1 MAKVPY
7 QLKQEEKEIIE
18 GFANK
23 IGLFGG
29 GGGKLVL
36 TSERLLF
43 TNRRKNQ
50 IKMEIPLTNTLHV
63 GAASSATVWSF
74 ALLITLF
81 LKNAIRVTM
90 NGGASQRFVVNNK
103 DRWVELINEYRNKGQ
118 A

>member
-1 MAKVPY
+1 MAKTPFT
-7 QLKQEEKEIIE
+7 LHPGETEIID

-23 IGLFGG
+23 IGFFGG

-36 TSERLLF
+36 TDRRLVF

-50 IKMEIPLTNTLHV
+50 VKMEMPHAQTLHV
-63 GAASSATVWSF
+63 GKASSATIWSF
-74 ALLITLF
+74 ALIITIF

-90 NGGASQRFVVNNK
+90 TGGASQRFVVSNG
-103 DRWVELINEYRNKGQ
+103 DRWVDLINQYRQK

>member
-7 QLKQEEKEIIE
+7 QLGQDEIEVID

-36 TSERLLF
+36 TNRRLVF
-43 TNRRKNQ
+43 TNRRKNEV
-50 IKMEIPLTNTLHV
+50 KMEISLKDTLHAGV
-63 GAASSATVWSF
+63 ASSATIWSL

-81 LKNAIRVTM
+81 LKNAIRVTL
-90 NGGASQRFVVNNK
+90 NGGASQRFVVSNK
-103 DRWVELINEYRNKGQ
+103 DRWVDLINEYRKK

>member
-1 MAKVPY
+1 MTKVPY
-7 QLKQEEKEIIE
+7 QLKQDEKEVIE

-36 TSERLLF
+36 TNERLLF

-50 IKMEIPLTNTLHV
+50 IKMEIPLTNTLHAGV
-63 GAASSATVWSF
+63 ASSVTVWSF

-90 NGGASQRFVVNNK
+90 NGGGSQRFSVNNK
-103 DRWVELINEYRNKGQ
+103 DRWIDLINEYRKKAQ